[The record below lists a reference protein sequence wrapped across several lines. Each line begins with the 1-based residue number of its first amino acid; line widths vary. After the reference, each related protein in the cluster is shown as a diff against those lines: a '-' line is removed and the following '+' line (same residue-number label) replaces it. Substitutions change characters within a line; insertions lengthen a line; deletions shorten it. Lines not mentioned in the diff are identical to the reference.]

1 MTQLFWWLRINIIC
15 KQLVEMF
22 IMRPSWLIKSNCKV
36 LCQEPTY
43 NPQVEAISPTLPPD
57 ETSQSSKD
65 QLLQAIS
72 KVDREISK
80 VDRDIQ
86 KLKKKQ
92 VDGSCSFFYFL
103 FSSFL
108 QNLFFLFFISF
119 AKNGIFFISIDGFFK
134 FTTFFLHQTVWW

>member
-1 MTQLFWWLRINIIC
+1 MQVRLY
-15 KQLVEMF
+15 
-22 IMRPSWLIKSNCKV
+22 S
-36 LCQEPTY
+36 LCFFLQEPTY

-80 VDRDIQ
+80 VDKDIQ

-92 VDGSCSFFYFL
+92 VWQIMQIILVFMSPVTWVTCCY
-103 FSSFL
+103 
-108 QNLFFLFFISF
+108 
-119 AKNGIFFISIDGFFK
+119 
-134 FTTFFLHQTVWW
+134 

>member
-1 MTQLFWWLRINIIC
+1 
-15 KQLVEMF
+15 MF

-92 VDGSCSFFYFL
+92 VDSSCSFYF
-103 FSSFL
+103 FFP
-108 QNLFFLFFISF
+108 LFFRIFFFIFHIFLKEWDSLSLLIDFLNLQLFFY
-119 AKNGIFFISIDGFFK
+119 GIRQSNDNV
-134 FTTFFLHQTVWW
+134 LPVHVL